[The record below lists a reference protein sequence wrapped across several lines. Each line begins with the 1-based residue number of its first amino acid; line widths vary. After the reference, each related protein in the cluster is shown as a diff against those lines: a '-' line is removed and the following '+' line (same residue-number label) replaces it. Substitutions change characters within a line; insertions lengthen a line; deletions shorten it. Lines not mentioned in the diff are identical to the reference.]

1 MEVILQSMM
10 SAKSDPLP
18 ALKALID
25 ALRPARADDGV
36 TVINNAHALCYLL
49 EHHAEYRTALSQQL
63 LQLLGNTRQVQLY
76 TDTGILSNESFF
88 TTIKRRIGYKVL
100 PPPLRSDHLK
110 DLLGQ
115 LFPKPDDYVW
125 LNLIPT
131 EVWLDL
137 STATHLNEMPNTA
150 FPAHIRVQQL
160 EAIQVLACRLS
171 AIGLEPE
178 IVLNHPDVE
187 RFESPFV
194 RLNAEILEY
203 IERHRE
209 ALITRRVPTE
219 DHAPI
224 LVLLE
229 QCETVTAQV
238 WKFAAKN
245 GSSVSLT
252 YHLVRIKQHIDRLKV
267 LFDLIDTRPEAQHSL
282 TLLAFFRQLV
292 EAENNKYSIRDVLS
306 DTTEL
311 LALQITEHASQTG
324 EHYISETRREW
335 LRMFRSAA
343 GAGVVVGF
351 MALFKILIAQAHLP
365 PLLEAFAF
373 SMNYALGFMLIHVLH
388 FTVATKQPAMIAARI
403 AAVFPAAGISTNK
416 TATETEL
423 LELVVKVIRT
433 QFIAIVGNVLLA
445 MPVALGIAA
454 LFQQSGHAVIDTVK
468 ADKLLHDLQPFG
480 GNALFYAAIAGG
492 CLFLAGL
499 ISGYYDNKALYN
511 QIPQRIAALP
521 LLNRLLGERRTERLS
536 LYIQN
541 NLGALAGNFYF
552 GLMLGSLGTI
562 GFLLGLPLD
571 IRHITFSA
579 ANLAYVVSAY
589 DFSLT
594 WTVVAWNGLCVLLI
608 GLCNLYVSFALA
620 LWVAM
625 RSRKRRLRELQP
637 LIGKLLRYAC
647 THPRHL
653 FIPPKSTEPQ

>member
-1 MEVILQSMM
+1 MEAILQSMLN
-10 SAKSDPLP
+10 AKNDPLP
-18 ALKALID
+18 SLKALID
-25 ALRPARADDGV
+25 ALRPARANDSV
-36 TVINNAHALCYLL
+36 TTINNAHALCYLL
-49 EHHAEYRTALSQQL
+49 EHHAEYRAALGQQL
-63 LQLLGNTRQVQLY
+63 LELLGNTRQVQLY

-88 TTIKRRIGYKVL
+88 TTIKRRIGYKIL
-100 PPPLRSDHLK
+100 PPPVRNDHLK

-115 LFPKPDDYVW
+115 LFPKSDDYVW
-125 LNLIPT
+125 LNIIPV
-131 EVWLDL
+131 EIWLNL
-137 STATHLNEMPNTA
+137 SAATHLNEIPNTA
-150 FPAHIRVQQL
+150 FPTHIRVQQL
-160 EAIQVLACRLS
+160 EAIQILACRLS

-187 RFESPFV
+187 CFESPFV
-194 RLNAEILEY
+194 RLNAEILDY
-203 IERHRE
+203 IERHRD
-209 ALITRRVPTE
+209 ALIMRRVPTE

-224 LVLLE
+224 LVLLD

-238 WKFAAKN
+238 WKFAAQN

-252 YHLVRIKQHIDRLKV
+252 YHLLRIKQHIDRLKV
-267 LFDLIDTRPEAQHSL
+267 LFELIDTRPGAQYSL
-282 TLLAFFRQLV
+282 TLLAFVRQLV

-311 LALQITEHASQTG
+311 LALQVTEHASQTG
-324 EHYISETRREW
+324 EHYISETRHEW
-335 LRMFRSAA
+335 LAMFRSAA
-343 GAGVVVGF
+343 GAGAVVGF
-351 MALFKILIAQAHLP
+351 MALFKILIAHADLP

-388 FTVATKQPAMIAARI
+388 FTVATKQPAMTAARI
-403 AAVFPAAGISTNK
+403 AAVFPATDLGNNK

-423 LELVVKVIRT
+423 LALVVKVIRT

-445 MPVALGIAA
+445 VPVALGISM
-454 LFQQSGHAVIDTVK
+454 LFQLSGYAVINTVK
-468 ADKLLHDLQPFG
+468 ADKLMHDLQPFC
-480 GNALFYAAIAGG
+480 GNALLYAAITGV

-521 LLNRLLGERRTERLS
+521 LLNRLLGEHHTMRLS
-536 LYIQN
+536 LYIQH

-571 IRHITFSA
+571 IRHITFAA

-594 WTVVAWNGLCVLLI
+594 WSVVAWNALCVILI

-625 RSRKRRLRELQP
+625 RSRKRRLRELKP
-637 LIGKLLRYAC
+637 LIGKLLRYAFR
-647 THPRHL
+647 HPRHL
-653 FIPPKSTEPQ
+653 FIPPKTT